1 MMQIRGLRW
10 YIVALIFIITCINY
24 IDRSSI
30 GLLVTDFGP
39 RLGITRELYGNV
51 GTILLCAYTLS
62 QALSGRLYDRF
73 GSRIGFTISVLVWCG
88 AAMAHGLIQ
97 GYASFTVC
105 SYFLGLG
112 EAGNWPGAAKVIA
125 EWFPQR
131 ERAIGM
137 AIFNAGASMG
147 GVLAPLLVARWLDPA
162 IGWRRTFFLV
172 GCLGLLWLALWLIV
186 YRPMKQHPRLT
197 QQERDLIEQDQT
209 TSSDLPPPS
218 TSQLLFMRQTWG
230 ILIARFL
237 VDPVWWL
244 YVLWLPTYL
253 KDARHLDI
261 KAIGAS
267 AWAPYLAAAVG
278 ALFGGWLAARLIRFR
293 LSVNAA
299 RRVTIAIAV
308 CLMPVG
314 LFAGRASTT
323 TGALLCISVVL
334 FGFQMWISNVQ
345 TLPSDFF
352 PTNAVGTVAGLG
364 GMAAGIASIFFIHFT
379 APMVSRFGYN
389 FVLTLAGLVAPLA
402 AVLCFSSPAQFVQWR
417 SAHANAWGSEPR
429 RFASPN
435 LRWTHAPRA
444 GTASC
449 AAQNRPCCVLRSD
462 STESVQ
468 PTLPARK
475 SVATQW

>member
-1 MMQIRGLRW
+1 MSRIRGLRW
-10 YIVALIFIITCINY
+10 FIVALIFAITCINY

-39 RLGITRELYGNV
+39 RLGITRELYGSV
-51 GTILLCAYTLS
+51 GTVLLCAYTLS

-73 GSRIGFTISVLVWCG
+73 GARIGFSVSVIVWCC
-88 AAMAHGLIQ
+88 AAMAHGLIR
-97 GYASFTVC
+97 GYTSFAVC
-105 SYFLGLG
+105 SFFLGLG

-172 GCLGLLWLALWLIV
+172 GCLGFFWLALWLMV
-186 YRPMKQHPRLT
+186 YRPVHEHPRLT
-197 QQERDLIEQDQT
+197 LEERELIEHGH
-209 TSSDLPPPS
+209 TSSTCLPSPPIS
-218 TSQLLFMRQTWG
+218 ELLCMRETWG
-230 ILIARFL
+230 ILLARFL

-278 ALFGGWLAARLIRFR
+278 ALFGGWLAGRIIRAR
-293 LSVNAA
+293 LSVHAA
-299 RRVTIAIAV
+299 RVITISISAGM
-308 CLMPVG
+308 MPFGV
-314 LFAGRASTT
+314 LAGHASTT
-323 TGALLCISVVL
+323 AGALTCIAIVL

-352 PTNAVGTVAGLG
+352 PTNAVGTVAGLVG
-364 GMAAGIASIFFIHFT
+364 TAAGIASIFFIHFT
-379 APMVSRFGYN
+379 APMVARFGYN
-389 FVLTLAGLVAPLA
+389 FVLTIAGAVPPIA
-402 AVLCFSSPAQFVQWR
+402 AILLFVIAGRIRRLEFNDGSFS
-417 SAHANAWGSEPR
+417 
-429 RFASPN
+429 
-435 LRWTHAPRA
+435 
-444 GTASC
+444 
-449 AAQNRPCCVLRSD
+449 
-462 STESVQ
+462 
-468 PTLPARK
+468 
-475 SVATQW
+475 

>member
-1 MMQIRGLRW
+1 VIRIRGLRW
-10 YIVALIFIITCINY
+10 YIAALIFVITCINY

-39 RLGITRELYGNV
+39 RLGITRELYGDV
-51 GTILLCAYTLS
+51 GTVLLCAYTLS
-62 QALSGRLYDRF
+62 QALSGRLFDRF
-73 GSRIGFTISVLVWCG
+73 GARVGFFVSVTLWCC
-88 AAMAHGLIQ
+88 AAMAHGLIR
-97 GYASFTVC
+97 GYASFAVC
-105 SYFLGLG
+105 SFFLGLG

-131 ERAIGM
+131 ERATGM

-162 IGWRRTFFLV
+162 LGWRHTFFLV
-172 GCLGLLWLALWLIV
+172 GCLGFFWLAVWLVV
-186 YRPMKQHPRLT
+186 YRPVHQHPRLT
-197 QQERDLIEQDQT
+197 SKERELIELGHT
-209 TSSDLPPPS
+209 NSTYFPPPS
-218 TSQLLFMRQTWG
+218 TSKLLGMRQTWA

-267 AWAPYLAAAVG
+267 AWTPYLAAAVG
-278 ALFGGWLAARLIRFR
+278 ALFGGWLAGRLIRSH
-293 LSVNAA
+293 LSVHAA
-299 RRVTIAIAV
+299 RAITISIAA
-308 CLMPVG
+308 CMMPFGV
-314 LFAGRASTT
+314 FAGRASTT
-323 TGALLCISVVL
+323 AGALTCIGVVL

-379 APMVSRFGYN
+379 APMVARFGYN
-389 FVLTLAGLVAPLA
+389 FVLTLAGAVPPIA
-402 AVLCFSSPAQFVQWR
+402 AVLLFVIAGRIHRLELNSP
-417 SAHANAWGSEPR
+417 
-429 RFASPN
+429 
-435 LRWTHAPRA
+435 THP
-444 GTASC
+444 G
-449 AAQNRPCCVLRSD
+449 
-462 STESVQ
+462 
-468 PTLPARK
+468 
-475 SVATQW
+475 